1 MNTPDDELSPS
12 EQEQLKKLAVDT
24 EPPATL
30 ENRVLH
36 AMRSRGMIRKTS
48 YLRIAA
54 AIAAAITLFVAGM
67 ITDRYWPAPAVPRD
81 PRPQF
86 VLMLYEDSA
95 YETAP
100 PAELPGRI
108 AEYGNWARSL
118 GSQNYVTGQKL
129 VESESTIS
137 RAGIVGPTPP
147 APKDGSVAGYFI
159 IRATDAQEAARV
171 AATCPHV
178 KYGGQISVREVER

>member
-1 MNTPDDELSPS
+1 M
-12 EQEQLKKLAVDT
+12 KRLAVDT
-24 EPPATL
+24 DPPAAL

-48 YLRIAA
+48 YLRTAA
-54 AIAAAITLFVAGM
+54 AIAAAVTLFVAGV
-67 ITDRYWPAPAVPRD
+67 IADRYWPAPAAPRD

-86 VLMLYEDSA
+86 VLMLYEDST
-95 YETAP
+95 YETASST
-100 PAELPGRI
+100 ELPGRI

-137 RAGIVGPTPP
+137 RTGIVGPTSP

-159 IRATDAQEAARV
+159 IRAADAQEAARV
-171 AATCPHV
+171 AATCPHIR
-178 KYGGQISVREVER
+178 YGGQISVREVER

>member
-1 MNTPDDELSPS
+1 M
-12 EQEQLKKLAVDT
+12 QKLAVTADP
-24 EPPATL
+24 PPAL

-54 AIAAAITLFVAGM
+54 AIAAALTLFIAGV
-67 ITDRYWPAPAVPRD
+67 IADRNWPAPAVPRD

-95 YETAP
+95 YETAAA
-100 PAELPGRI
+100 AELPGRI

-118 GSQNYVTGQKL
+118 GSENYVAGQKL
-129 VESESTIS
+129 VESES
-137 RAGIVGPTPP
+137 
-147 APKDGSVAGYFI
+147 
-159 IRATDAQEAARV
+159 
-171 AATCPHV
+171 
-178 KYGGQISVREVER
+178 

>member
-1 MNTPDDELSPS
+1 LNTPDDELSPS
-12 EQEQLKKLAVDT
+12 EQEQLKRLAVETD
-24 EPPATL
+24 PPAAL
-30 ENRVLH
+30 ENRVLD
-36 AMRSRGMIRKTS
+36 AMRSQGMIRKTPF
-48 YLRIAA
+48 LRAAA
-54 AIAAAITLFVAGM
+54 AIAAAVTLFVAGV
-67 ITDRYWPAPAVPRD
+67 IADRYWPAPAAPGD

-95 YETAP
+95 YETAS
-100 PAELPGRI
+100 PAELAGRI

-129 VESESTIS
+129 VETESTIS
-137 RAGIVGPTPP
+137 RTGTVGPTPP
-147 APKDGSVAGYFI
+147 TPKDGSVAGYFI

-178 KYGGQISVREVER
+178 RYGGQISVREIER